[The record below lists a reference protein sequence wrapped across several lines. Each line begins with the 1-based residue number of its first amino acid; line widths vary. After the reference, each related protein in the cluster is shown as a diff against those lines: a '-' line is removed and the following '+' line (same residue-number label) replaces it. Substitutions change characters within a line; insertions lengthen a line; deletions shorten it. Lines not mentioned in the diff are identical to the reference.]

1 MSDLIL
7 RSTSRA
13 RVARHSAKQALVR
26 GARRTLD
33 RLRRDEDG
41 QDMIEYAGVVVVV
54 AVLIGIVITFTQSTL
69 GGQITD
75 GISNLVNN
83 IFSSGSA
90 KG

>member
-1 MSDLIL
+1 
-7 RSTSRA
+7 
-13 RVARHSAKQALVR
+13 
-26 GARRTLD
+26 
-33 RLRRDEDG
+33 
-41 QDMIEYAGVVVVV
+41 MIEYAGVVVVV